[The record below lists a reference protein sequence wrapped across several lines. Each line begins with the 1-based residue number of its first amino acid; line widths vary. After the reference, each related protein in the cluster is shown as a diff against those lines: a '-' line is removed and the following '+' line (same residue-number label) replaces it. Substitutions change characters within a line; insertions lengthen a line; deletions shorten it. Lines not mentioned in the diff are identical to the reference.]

1 MRKVLFLA
9 DNQVR
14 KILQTSAGFKTLP
27 TLCWGIPQ
35 LVFLFFF
42 FPKINA
48 QETLPANSLKNSYR
62 LLFELKID
70 ASHFTTDNLQ
80 NIYYTSRKNEVVK
93 LRPDG
98 TEQFRFINKTLG
110 VPTYIDAT
118 NPFNLLLFYPDY
130 QNVITLDRT
139 MNLAGQ
145 FNLFELGLFGLDA
158 VGMAGDGNLWLYD
171 VVNFHLK
178 KIGKEG
184 QTIVQS
190 ADLSLEL
197 EKMIR
202 PTILLERDQRV
213 YLNDPGVGILVF
225 DVFGKYLKTLPL
237 LDVATLQVIDDE
249 LLFFQNGQLYSFHLR
264 TMLQSQL
271 LLPPGISKNDE
282 LRVGKDRLYVLKKG
296 KLQVYG
302 F

>member
-1 MRKVLFLA
+1 LGNDRVK
-9 DNQVR
+9 R
-14 KILQTSAGFKTLP
+14 SPP
-27 TLCWGIPQ
+27 TLFWVIPQ
-35 LVFLFFF
+35 LLFLFFLF
-42 FPKINA
+42 QKINA
-48 QETLPANSLKNSYR
+48 QETLPPDSLKSNYQ
-62 LLFELKID
+62 LLFELNID
-70 ASHFTTDNLQ
+70 ATHFTTDNLQ
-80 NIYYTSRKNEVVK
+80 NIYYISRKNEVVK

-213 YLNDPGVGILVF
+213 YLNDPEVGILVF
-225 DVFGKYLKTLPL
+225 DVFGKYLKTLPI

-249 LLFFQNGQLYSFHLR
+249 LLFFQNSQLYSFHLR

-271 LLPPGISKNDE
+271 LLPLGISKNDE